1 MNKTT
6 RICLWSGPRNI
17 STTLMYSF
25 IQRKDSTAF
34 DEPLYA
40 HYLANSNA
48 DEYHPGA
55 KDVLLSQENNGQK
68 VIQEMLSKTDSPV
81 LFFKNMAHHLVGLEP
96 PLSDECYHILLTR
109 NPIDMLPS
117 FHKVIPNPSLKD
129 VGYLAHLQ
137 LLDKL
142 EKAKQKV
149 CVIESEKIL
158 KYPEKALKALC
169 EFCEIPFDQGMLSWA
184 SGPKAEDGVWAKYWY
199 ANVHSSTGFLPFIAK
214 NEVFP
219 NELSSL
225 LEECQ
230 PYFQRLKACSIV

>member
-1 MNKTT
+1 MANTK

-25 IQRKDSTAF
+25 AQRQDCTVY

-40 HYLANSNA
+40 HYLSSSNA
-48 DEYHPGA
+48 KEYHPGA
-55 KDVLLSQENNGQK
+55 EDVLSSQENDGQK
-68 VIQEMLSKTDSPV
+68 VIYDLLSNSNSPV
-81 LFFKNMAHHLVGLEP
+81 LFFKNMAHHLVDIEP
-96 PLSDECYHILLTR
+96 PISDDCCHILLTR

-129 VGYLAHLQ
+129 VGYLAHLE
-137 LLDKL
+137 LLEKL
-142 EKAKQKV
+142 EKKDQKV

-158 KYPEKALKALC
+158 KDPEKALKALC
-169 EFCEIPFDQGMLSWA
+169 SFCEIAFDERMLTWT
-184 SGPKAEDGVWAKYWY
+184 SGAKPYDGVWARYWY
-199 ANVHSSTGFLPFIAK
+199 DNVHKSTGFLPYKSKDEA
-214 NEVFP
+214 FP

-230 PYFQRLKACSIV
+230 FYFNQLKERSLV